1 MAAQPCKEC
10 HRRPKMPGRHRCATC
25 HLRNLPIGD
34 QVAEARRRLAMVP
47 EELRRKRTPTI
58 QKLAPEGTGWCAG
71 CQSFRD
77 LEDFGKGATTCRA
90 CKSASTHGAMI
101 EKTYGLT
108 SEQYDALL
116 ERQGGRC
123 AICRARPKSKRLA
136 VDHDHQTEEVRGL
149 LCSRCNH
156 DLLGSAWDSLAMATA
171 LWHYMNTPP
180 ATGRWTPPENAP
192 KLMAAESA
200 RSDSKSLEAEY
211 GIVARRTSKSPG
223 AASTAPEVVECT
235 RVHYLPIGSAP
246 VDGKKGLFYT
256 TDEPDAEPPF

>member
-1 MAAQPCKEC
+1 
-10 HRRPKMPGRHRCATC
+10 
-25 HLRNLPIGD
+25 
-34 QVAEARRRLAMVP
+34 MVP
-47 EELRRKRTPTI
+47 EGMRVKRGARLGKKLPI
-58 QKLAPEGTGWCAG
+58 IDSLAPTGTAWCAG

-77 LEDFGKGATTCRA
+77 LEDFAKGATRCRPCA
-90 CKSASTHGAMI
+90 SAKAHSSMI

-136 VDHDHQTEEVRGL
+136 VDHDHKTGVVRGL

-180 ATGRWTPPENAP
+180 ATGRWLAPEDAP
-192 KLMAAESA
+192 QLVAATSA
-200 RSDSKSLEAEY
+200 AQGPATATNDALA
-211 GIVARRTSKSPG
+211 GIVARRGEDRRSG
-223 AASTAPEVVECT
+223 GRTAPSEGEPVECT
-235 RVHYLPIGSAP
+235 REHFLRVGARA
-246 VDGKKGLFYT
+246 VMGKKGVYEVWVGE
-256 TDEPDAEPPF
+256 DSDPPF